1 MWLVGLCTL
10 TRPAKL
16 INDPSNIFRSFSFE
30 SPQTIVFFQKIVIER
45 ASAASTT
52 STPRPRRPRRVWVN
66 WDRKI
71 CHFCSFLMFFF
82 FRPVFTLDTWC
93 FKVFYLVPNGFL
105 PPSLEAWSDPHK
117 GHSSDVRFW
126 FDTFARE
133 RGSLFRGYGG
143 CATFGLLSLVAY
155 VARDGP
161 NALAEASLT
170 STIKAIS

>member
-30 SPQTIVFFQKIVIER
+30 SPQTIVFFQKIVVER
-45 ASAASTT
+45 ASAAPTT

-82 FRPVFTLDTWC
+82 STGIHLGHLVVQGILPGAEWLFAAFSRSLKRPPQKSFLRRSFLIWHFRSRARISFSWMRRMRNIRTSFSCCLC
-93 FKVFYLVPNGFL
+93 RQRRSKR
-105 PPSLEAWSDPHK
+105 SCRSIA
-117 GHSSDVRFW
+117 DV
-126 FDTFARE
+126 
-133 RGSLFRGYGG
+133 
-143 CATFGLLSLVAY
+143 
-155 VARDGP
+155 
-161 NALAEASLT
+161 
-170 STIKAIS
+170 